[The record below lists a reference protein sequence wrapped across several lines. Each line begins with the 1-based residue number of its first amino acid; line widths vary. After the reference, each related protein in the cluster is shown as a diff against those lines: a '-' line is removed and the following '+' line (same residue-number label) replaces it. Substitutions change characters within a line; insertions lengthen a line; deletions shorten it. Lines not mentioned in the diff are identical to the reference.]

1 MSDSS
6 DIDNALVA
14 LLGADATLLAIC
26 TNGIYIDESPPGSTK
41 FVIVSLVDEQDVPQF
56 SGRSYEDALILVKA
70 VALSTA
76 GANIKSAAARI
87 DTLLEGQ
94 TLTVS
99 GYSPMLMRRESRV
112 RMTEVDDVDPSI
124 RWFHRGG
131 QYRVVMSL

>member
-1 MSDSS
+1 
-6 DIDNALVA
+6 
-14 LLGADATLLAIC
+14 
-26 TNGIYIDESPPGSTK
+26 
-41 FVIVSLVDEQDVPQF
+41 VDEQDVPQF